1 MQLWYYPGM
10 LFGALAVT
18 WSMYLLVFHAIRDR
32 NVVEIYLGVG
42 QFLWLFGNYW
52 WMTGELHDA
61 KYPDEP
67 PWYDDRRATCGTILK
82 VALVYVGVFTVFLKP
97 LGIVKKPSGEACVK
111 YDRRELTPR
120 FQQLFPTWRD
130 YENIH
135 IFFWLGKDT
144 AWNGLIPSMWVI
156 FVIPTILVA
165 LDFSYTSFFNKF
177 TLIDHAHYVA
187 VFLWV
192 MGNFTWAL
200 GELFYPEYDAAFPL
214 GGSSDSS
221 YLLTARWWSSW
232 IMVSSYLP
240 LAAVYAIWVY
250 YTFMSP
256 EEVYRAHDNE
266 IRNSYLSTG
275 KSKPIVNLLGERK
288 RPHVDSL

>member
-32 NVVEIYLGVG
+32 NIVEVYLGVG

-67 PWYDDRRATCGTILK
+67 PWYDDRRQACGVVLQ
-82 VALVYVGVFTVFLKP
+82 VALVYVGLFTVFLKP
-97 LGIVKKPSGEACVK
+97 LGFIKKPVGEGGLK
-111 YDRRELTPR
+111 YNRQELTPR

-144 AWNGLIPSMWVI
+144 AWNALIPSMWVV

-192 MGNFTWAL
+192 MGNCTWAL
-200 GELFYPEYDAAFPL
+200 GELFCPEFDEAFPL
-214 GGSSDSS
+214 GGSDDGS
-221 YLLTARWWSSW
+221 YLRTARWWASW
-232 IMVSSYLP
+232 IMMSSYLP
-240 LAAVYAIWVY
+240 LVAVYVIWFY
-250 YTFMSP
+250 YTFLSP
-256 EEVYRAHDNE
+256 VEVYRPQDNE
-266 IRNSYLSTG
+266 IRNSYFSTG
-275 KSKPIVNLLGERK
+275 KTKPVDKLGDRK